1 MNEIENSQIVSSK
14 LIKLSKKQFIL
25 LFVGLFLAASLLGI
39 FQYSSAQN
47 TQKAQDLF
55 TLATKLFNESDIKG
69 AKKNIDDALA
79 LKPNN
84 SDYKN
89 FVTKIVNAEKSLESI
104 TNAEQLIENGMLKE
118 ALEVLNAANSR
129 DLGIDVKSSFL
140 IQKITPTLLNQN
152 QVQIQKYISKKQF
165 TDAKEQLN
173 DLISLY
179 SGKNDVLDE
188 LMKDYNVISELEK
201 KQSQQALSKLSK
213 RYDKFQ
219 DITWYSSP
227 NSPRYRNYNGFY
239 IYFGASDNSKSPLR
253 LVVQYES
260 DDWLFIESAAVNV
273 DGVNYS
279 ISGDWERDHDSRI
292 WEWIDEALD
301 DREMIEAIIK
311 SKSSVVRFD
320 GRQYY
325 NTRTIS
331 ATQKQAMRD
340 VLLAFDGLRS

>member
-118 ALEVLNAANSR
+118 ALEVLNAANSP

-311 SKSSVVRFD
+311 SKSAVIRFE
-320 GRQYY
+320 GNQYY

-331 ATQKQAMRD
+331 ASQKQSMRD
-340 VLLAFDGLRS
+340 VLLAYDGLRS